1 MSSTLV
7 MPVDIWDAIIA
18 QDAERVAISIS
29 QGANVNQE
37 GSGGQTP
44 LHLASECDAVECLT
58 TLLKHGAELHIE
70 DESMRS
76 PLIVAC
82 ASGSM
87 RAARA
92 LIDAGAS
99 VRTSDENQMT
109 PLHWFS
115 MHGATD
121 LIDLALRAGAE
132 QDVLNSARQSPLAF
146 AVTRGQLASALF
158 LLDAKADPWICDD
171 EKRNTLHLAMQF
183 GGGLGNC
190 SESMLLLLRLLQ
202 LKPDVNAKD
211 SDRRTALHWASGKN
225 ALPCVKALIS
235 AGAEVNAVDWAQRT
249 PIHWACLVDA
259 CEAVRALMEAGA
271 RADLA
276 DRDKRRPLHW
286 AADRAAEGCVKILL
300 EAGVE
305 FDAVDWA
312 GYTALHYAA
321 RRSAN
326 GCVQLLLGA
335 GADHRLLAM
344 NGELAEDLAGES
356 ATKTL
361 LKETGGSM
369 KRRRSLSSGNSLM
382 LLDVLPSLAEK
393 FYEACTRGDV
403 SEYVTPELRSSA
415 QQKLAQLLRKTYT
428 LGSKHVCTRS
438 RTIVVQLS
446 VGARAEEMHSLTFDS
461 DGLLMSFRGY
471 TEAISF

>member
-1 MSSTLV
+1 

-171 EKRNTLHLAMQF
+171 EKRNTLHLAMQVVRVEELFQCRLEGLPACCPRPPHRHHPTPCLFISLHPTNFSTTAQF

-235 AGAEVNAVDWAQRT
+235 AGAEVYSPPPSPST
-249 PIHWACLVDA
+249 PPVPPPSPHMV
-259 CEAVRALMEAGA
+259 
-271 RADLA
+271 
-276 DRDKRRPLHW
+276 
-286 AADRAAEGCVKILL
+286 
-300 EAGVE
+300 
-305 FDAVDWA
+305 
-312 GYTALHYAA
+312 
-321 RRSAN
+321 RSAISWLQP
-326 GCVQLLLGA
+326 G
-335 GADHRLLAM
+335 
-344 NGELAEDLAGES
+344 
-356 ATKTL
+356 
-361 LKETGGSM
+361 
-369 KRRRSLSSGNSLM
+369 
-382 LLDVLPSLAEK
+382 
-393 FYEACTRGDV
+393 
-403 SEYVTPELRSSA
+403 
-415 QQKLAQLLRKTYT
+415 LAQN
-428 LGSKHVCTRS
+428 S
-438 RTIVVQLS
+438 ID
-446 VGARAEEMHSLTFDS
+446 F
-461 DGLLMSFRGY
+461 
-471 TEAISF
+471 